1 MAKARPIPGLNLQAP
16 TGKNA
21 RLIAKVRLEDLYCWE
36 SSVDNPSQIREL
48 HNMRIA
54 AKRLRYTFEVFEEEL
69 PVACKPL
76 HEELVKIQDELGTLH
91 DTDVM
96 IALLRL
102 CLGSHDTATVPETAQ
117 RKGNTHH
124 PQERALVSPELVES
138 LLDLANAPSAEERYG
153 LEQFLQREAQVREAQ
168 YAVFRQH
175 WYALQARDFK
185 REVLDL
191 LETDLS
197 RKY

>member
-1 MAKARPIPGLNLQAP
+1 MAKARPIIGLDPQAP

-21 RLIAKVRLEDLYCWE
+21 RLIAKVRLEDLYSWE
-36 SSVDNPSQIREL
+36 GSVDNPSQIREL
-48 HNMRIA
+48 HNLRIA

-76 HEELVKIQDELGTLH
+76 HEELVQMQDELGTLH

-102 CLGSHDTATVPETAQ
+102 CLGRQDTASVVDDAQ
-117 RKGNTHH
+117 SSAEVQQGK
-124 PQERALVSPELVES
+124 ERSLVAPELIAN
-138 LLDLANAPSAEERYG
+138 LLDPAVAPSAGERYG
-153 LEQFLQREAQVREAQ
+153 LEQFLQRQEQVREEQ

-185 REVLDL
+185 RQVLEL
-191 LETDLS
+191 LET
-197 RKY
+197 